1 MNTDFEEA
9 CRVLARFGAFWR
21 FCHASLVRAGRF
33 ALDDSKILLF
43 FTRHRVD

>member
-1 MNTDFEEA
+1 MA
-9 CRVLARFGAFWR
+9 LFGAFWR

-43 FTRHRVD
+43 FTRSGAD